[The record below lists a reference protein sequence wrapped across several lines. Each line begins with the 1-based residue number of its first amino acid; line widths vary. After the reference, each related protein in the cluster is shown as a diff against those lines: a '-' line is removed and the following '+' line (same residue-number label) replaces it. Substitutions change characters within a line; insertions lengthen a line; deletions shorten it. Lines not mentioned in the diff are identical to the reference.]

1 MAKSIPGQLSMFSLW
16 TSEASPNAI
25 SSPGLAGGPTPSAS
39 PGGQTTGLC
48 GRARAPASR
57 SPLPGKARAK
67 RTSATSGPSSSTS
80 SAPAAPLSLWENK
93 LRQRLAS
100 LGSTECVLTWKES
113 ATPQGRRLSRLV
125 PSMRPIEE
133 IVYGLWQ
140 TPVADDAVNR
150 AKGKI
155 NSRGEPK
162 LSGQVMSLWHTP
174 TCHMAREGGYP
185 AEFTRKTPTMT
196 AEAYTALG
204 LTASG
209 SPGQTERPGALNP
222 AFVSWLMG
230 FPPEWESCAPT
241 EMPSRR
247 RWPQK

>member
-1 MAKSIPGQLSMFSLW
+1 MAKS
-16 TSEASPNAI
+16 
-25 SSPGLAGGPTPSAS
+25 
-39 PGGQTTGLC
+39 
-48 GRARAPASR
+48 
-57 SPLPGKARAK
+57 
-67 RTSATSGPSSSTS
+67 
-80 SAPAAPLSLWENK
+80 
-93 LRQRLAS
+93 
-100 LGSTECVLTWKES
+100 
-113 ATPQGRRLSRLV
+113 
-125 PSMRPIEE
+125 
-133 IVYGLWQ
+133 LWQ

-204 LTASG
+204 MTASG

-241 EMPSRR
+241 EMPSSRKSR
-247 RWPQK
+247 QK